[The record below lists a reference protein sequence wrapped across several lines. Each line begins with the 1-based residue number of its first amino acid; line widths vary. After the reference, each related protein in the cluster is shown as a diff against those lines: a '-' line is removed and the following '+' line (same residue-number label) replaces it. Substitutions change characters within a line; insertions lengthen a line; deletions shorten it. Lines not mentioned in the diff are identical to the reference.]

1 MDIKK
6 MEDAIKRLKKVKKK
20 PDVSFKAPSRE
31 HLNSLDAKSL
41 SIAPPST
48 KYAPKDPK
56 MTVKVRSTIDN
67 AALNRDQIFIK
78 KSPCLSDL
86 KPAHIE
92 QKKVKPEFFAIMRDV
107 EDQERYIIETLEDER
122 QYKRDKYENW
132 RQKDIKLQKQRRE
145 LEKLGITVEP
155 PGRVKKSSSLSN
167 YNDQSTQ
174 HK

>member
-41 SIAPPST
+41 SIAPPPT

-67 AALNRDQIFIK
+67 AALNRD
-78 KSPCLSDL
+78 
-86 KPAHIE
+86 
-92 QKKVKPEFFAIMRDV
+92 
-107 EDQERYIIETLEDER
+107 
-122 QYKRDKYENW
+122 
-132 RQKDIKLQKQRRE
+132 
-145 LEKLGITVEP
+145 
-155 PGRVKKSSSLSN
+155 
-167 YNDQSTQ
+167 
-174 HK
+174 